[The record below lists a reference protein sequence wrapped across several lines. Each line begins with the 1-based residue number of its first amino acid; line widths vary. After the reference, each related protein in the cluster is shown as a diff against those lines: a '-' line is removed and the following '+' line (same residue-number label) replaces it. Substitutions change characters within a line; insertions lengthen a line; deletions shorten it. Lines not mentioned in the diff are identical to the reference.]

1 MEVLHK
7 GVTVLTECE
16 VLSINKNDGLFKLT
30 TNQGKFD
37 ADTLILATG
46 SKAAPKTGSD
56 GSGYTLAKSLGHTVK
71 KPLPAL
77 VQLTSNHAQCKA
89 MAGVRSTGTVTLYVD
104 GKETAK
110 DFGEIQYTDYG
121 ISGIPVFQISR
132 YAVLAKDKNKSVTAV
147 IDMLPDFS
155 AEELFKNMQA
165 RLKYDGYKDLVT
177 YFSGLLNKKL
187 VLAVLKMLGINS
199 NMSAENAGLKQIK
212 RICCAMKEF
221 QFHITGSRSF
231 DNAQVCQGGVKLSE
245 INSDTLESNICSGLF
260 FAGEVL
266 DVDGKCGGYNLQWA
280 WSSGYVAGKN
290 AALKG
295 GKNDK
300 N

>member
-1 MEVLHK
+1 MEVLHT
-7 GVTVLTECE
+7 GVTVLTECGI
-16 VLSINKNDGLFKLT
+16 LSVNKKKSLFRLT
-30 TNQGKFD
+30 TNQGEFTSQ
-37 ADTLILATG
+37 TLILATG

-56 GSGYTLAKSLGHTVK
+56 GSGYALALGFGHTIK

-77 VQLTSNHAQCKA
+77 VQLTSDNAQCKA
-89 MAGVRSTGTVTLYVD
+89 MSGVRSTGSVTLYVD

-110 DFGEIQYTDYG
+110 DLGEIQYTDYG

-132 YAVLAKDKNKSVTAV
+132 YAVLAKDKKCSVTAV

-155 AEELFKNMQA
+155 AEELAETMLE
-165 RLKYDGYKDLVT
+165 RLENDGYKDLT
-177 YFSGLLNKKL
+177 TFFSGLLNKKL
-187 VLAVLKMLGINS
+187 VLAVLKTLGINP
-199 NMSAENAGLKQIK
+199 NISAQSAGLKQIK
-212 RICCAMKEF
+212 KICFLMKEF
-221 QFHITGSRSF
+221 SFKITGSRSF
-231 DNAQVCQGGVKLSE
+231 ESAQVCQGGVKLSE
-245 INSDTLESNICSGLF
+245 INADTLESNLCPGLF